1 MLMMC
6 HPNNPQMRLLANR
19 IYIYEIV
26 QLEPPPNINVFL
38 GFVNT
43 YEKYL
48 GTERLD
54 RVSKKNLIV

>member
-1 MLMMC
+1 M
-6 HPNNPQMRLLANR
+6 PPQQPSNETASKSY

-26 QLEPPPNINVFL
+26 QLEPPPNINVFF